1 MLIKYNIEQI
11 VAAVG
16 GTAAGDFPTDE
27 GFYLVTDSRNK
38 LINDNILF
46 FAIKGPKH
54 NGHHFISS
62 MIEASVKNF
71 VVEKL
76 PPENLR
82 ENCFFIVVKNT
93 LKALQALAAY
103 HRQQVKA
110 RVIGI
115 TGSNGKT
122 IVKEWIY
129 RVLKDDYA
137 VFRSPKSYN
146 SQIGVALSVLQIQKH
161 HSIAIIEA
169 GISTTHEMDQLEA
182 MIKPEIGI
190 FTNLGTAHNDGFD
203 SLDQKF
209 KEKYKL
215 FQEAK
220 LVIYNA
226 DAETF
231 ASEISSESHPP
242 ALTWS
247 LNGHGNVNI
256 DLVENEA
263 NERHIKFNFGSRNY
277 DLSISNR
284 DEIYV
289 ENLCQVAVTAAYLGV
304 NPKALSTRIDD
315 LFQLSARLEKL
326 EGKRGCQ
333 ILNDAYS
340 ADLISFRLALNS
352 FDNFCTKDKR
362 TIILGDFEEDT
373 REKDALYCEIGALI
387 LKHGF
392 SRLIFIGKDYPWVV
406 KVLDKQIETMNFS
419 TVQDLLDSSILQGIK
434 QEGILIKGAHDY
446 QLSKVADSLAQKT
459 HQSVLEIDLHS
470 IGHNLRVFASFIP
483 AQTKS
488 MVMVKSGSYGSG
500 LVELAK
506 FLQYSLVDYLG
517 VAFIDEG
524 IELRQ
529 NGITLPIL
537 VLNVGVDQFDSMAQN
552 YLEPEIFSIYQL
564 EALGEFLKLKK
575 SRNYPIHLKFDTGM
589 HRLGFVQNDI
599 LTIQGS
605 LFKYKEEI
613 KVIGIMSHLAASSE
627 PEHVDYTNEQGRIF
641 KEICD
646 SMEAFLGYKTLKHLL
661 NSGGISLFP
670 DLHFDL
676 VRIGI
681 GLYGIDGN
689 PKINCLLE
697 PAHQLKTFI
706 SQIRDYPAGTTIGYS
721 RRGVLSR
728 DSRIA
733 TIGIGYGDG
742 LLRHAGNG
750 NFSVMV
756 KGKKAPIIGSICMDM
771 CMIDVSDIPNVQLD
785 DEVIIFNKEYP
796 IDNLARAL
804 DTIPYE
810 VLTGISPRIRRVYID
825 D

>member
-11 VAAVG
+11 
-16 GTAAGDFPTDE
+16 TAAMDGASVGVLPSDE
-27 GFYLVTDSRNK
+27 AFYLVTDSRNK
-38 LINDNILF
+38 LINNNILF
-46 FAIKGPKH
+46 FAITGPKH
-54 NGHHFISS
+54 DGHHFISS
-62 MIEASVKNF
+62 MIEAGVKNF

-122 IVKEWIY
+122 IVKEWLY

-215 FQEAK
+215 FQDAK
-220 LVIYNA
+220 LVIYSA
-226 DAETF
+226 DSEPL
-231 ASEISSESHPP
+231 ASLMSRESYPLS
-242 ALTWS
+242 LTWS
-247 LNGHGNVNI
+247 LNGHGKVHI
-256 DLVENEA
+256 DLIENKA
-263 NERHIKFNFGSRNY
+263 SGRHLQFDFDSRNY

-289 ENLCQVAVTAAYLGV
+289 ENLCQVAVVAAYLRV
-304 NPKALSTRIDD
+304 NPTALKSRIDD
-315 LFQLSARLEKL
+315 MFQLSARLEKL
-326 EGKRGCQ
+326 EGKQGCQ

-352 FDNFCTKDKR
+352 FDNFCTKDRR
-362 TIILGDFEEDT
+362 TLILGDFEEDT
-373 REKDALYCEIGALI
+373 REKELLYGEIGGLI

-406 KVLDKQIETMNFS
+406 KGLDKKIEAMHFLN
-419 TVQDLLDSSILQGIK
+419 VQDLLDSAILQELK

-446 QLSKVADSLAQKT
+446 HLSKVADSLAQKT

-483 AQTKS
+483 TQTKS

-517 VAFIDEG
+517 VAFLDEG
-524 IELRQ
+524 MELRQ

-537 VLNVGVDQFDSMAQN
+537 VLNVGVDQFDSMTQN
-552 YLEPEIFSIYQL
+552 RLEPEIFSLYQL
-564 EALGEFLKLKK
+564 DALGEFLRLKK
-575 SRNYPIHLKFDTGM
+575 IKNYPVHLKFDTGM

-599 LTIQGS
+599 LMIQSS
-605 LFKYKEEI
+605 LLKYKEEI
-613 KVIGIMSHLAASSE
+613 EVIGIMSHLAASSE
-627 PEHVDYTNEQGRIF
+627 PEHVDYTIEQGLIF

-646 SMEAFLGYKTLKHLL
+646 IMESFLGNNVIKHIL

-670 DLHFDL
+670 QMHFDM

-750 NFSVMV
+750 NFSVLV
-756 KGKKAPIIGSICMDM
+756 KGKKAPTIGSICMDM